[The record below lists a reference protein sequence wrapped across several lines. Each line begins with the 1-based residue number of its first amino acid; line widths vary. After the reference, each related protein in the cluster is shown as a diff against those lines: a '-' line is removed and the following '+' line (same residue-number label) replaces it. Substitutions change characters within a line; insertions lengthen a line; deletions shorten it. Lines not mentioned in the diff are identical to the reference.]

1 MLYKIIRVK
10 WCILFSH
17 SFKKTLMFQEIIEYF
32 LSKENSLFF
41 ISNEKA
47 GFERWSDLPKV
58 RQLMRDRAEIQ
69 TLVTQFP
76 TQQLYYLPLPLPLPR
91 ARCSKRK
98 KKKNIYVY
106 ILIHARTFFIHIQI
120 YITNTYIHTGI

>member
-1 MLYKIIRVK
+1 
-10 WCILFSH
+10 
-17 SFKKTLMFQEIIEYF
+17 MFQEIIDYFF
-32 LSKENSLFF
+32 LSKENFF
-41 ISNEKA
+41 FFFPNEKA

-91 ARCSKRK
+91 ALC
-98 KKKNIYVY
+98 
-106 ILIHARTFFIHIQI
+106 
-120 YITNTYIHTGI
+120 